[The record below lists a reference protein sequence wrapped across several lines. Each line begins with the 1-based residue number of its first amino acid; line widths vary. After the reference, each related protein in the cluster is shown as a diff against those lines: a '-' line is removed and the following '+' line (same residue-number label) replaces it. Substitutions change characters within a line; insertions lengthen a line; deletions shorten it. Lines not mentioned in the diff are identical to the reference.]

1 MGQTGDI
8 SEILNN
14 WLYNPEDQVRII
26 KTGDGREV
34 LQVRKPLG
42 IEQYEMD
49 GRPDGIRPFA
59 KNSVLEEH
67 LSLLE
72 AFKATNG
79 TDQGF
84 VISHQDFLELR
95 EEGILYYYR
104 YLVLFQIGDFARTA
118 RDTEHNLKI
127 CDLVD
132 RYVESEEDKN
142 ELLQYRPYITR
153 MFAISKAMISLHQ
166 EFKSAAMGIIESAI
180 EEIENMPDI
189 DTPAFQFER
198 SRSLNYLHS
207 TLRQMGDQCF
217 AVVDGLKKQLEIAVA
232 EEDYEKAAELR
243 DQIKDIGK
251 EQEV

>member
-1 MGQTGDI
+1 MRQRGDI
-8 SEILNN
+8 TEILNN
-14 WLYNPEDQVRII
+14 WAYDPEDQVRII
-26 KTGDGREV
+26 KASDGREV

-59 KNSVLEEH
+59 KNSVLEEY
-67 LSLLE
+67 LSRLE
-72 AFKATNG
+72 AFKAANG
-79 TDQGF
+79 TDRGF
-84 VISHQDFLELR
+84 VVSHRDFMELQ

-132 RYVESEEDKN
+132 CYVESEKDKN

-153 MFAISKAMISLHQ
+153 IFAISKAMISLYQ
-166 EFKSAAMGIIESAI
+166 ELKSAARGIIESAI

-198 SRSLNYLHS
+198 SRSLDYLHS
-207 TLRQMGDQCF
+207 TLSQMVGQSLTI
-217 AVVDGLKKQLEIAVA
+217 VDGLKKELEIAVA
-232 EEDYEKAAELR
+232 EEDYEKAADLR
-243 DQIKDIGK
+243 DKIKDIGK

>member
-8 SEILNN
+8 TDILNN
-14 WLYNPEDQVRII
+14 WAYDPEDQVRII
-26 KTGDGREV
+26 KAVDGHEV

-42 IEQYEMD
+42 VEQYEMD
-49 GRPDGIRPFA
+49 GRPDGMRPFA
-59 KNSVLEEH
+59 NSSVLEEYR
-67 LSLLE
+67 SRLE
-72 AFKATNG
+72 AFKAANG

-84 VISHQDFLELR
+84 IIRHRDFIELQ

-104 YLVLFQIGDFARTA
+104 YLVLFQIGDFSRTA
-118 RDTEHNLKI
+118 RDTEHNLRI
-127 CDLVD
+127 CDLID

-180 EEIENMPDI
+180 EEIENMTDI

-198 SRSLNYLHS
+198 SRSLHYLHS
-207 TLRQMGDQCF
+207 TLKQMVGQNF
-217 AVVDGLKKQLEIAVA
+217 TIIDGLEKELEIAVA
-232 EEDYEKAAELR
+232 GEDYEKAAELR
-243 DQIKDIGK
+243 DQIKDISR
-251 EQEV
+251 EQEL

>member
-14 WLYNPEDQVRII
+14 WAYDPEDQVRII
-26 KTGDGREV
+26 KTSDGREV

-49 GRPDGIRPFA
+49 GRPDGMRPFA
-59 KNSVLEEH
+59 KSSVLEAY
-67 LSLLE
+67 LSHLE
-72 AFKATNG
+72 AFKAANG

-84 VISHQDFLELR
+84 VISHQDFMELQ

-104 YLVLFQIGDFARTA
+104 YLVLFQIGDFTRTA
-118 RDTEHNLKI
+118 RDTEHNLRI
-127 CDLVD
+127 CDFVD

-198 SRSLNYLHS
+198 SRSLDYLHS
-207 TLRQMGDQCF
+207 TLRQMVGQRF
-217 AVVDGLKKQLEIAVA
+217 TIVDGLKKELEIAVA

-243 DQIKDIGK
+243 DQIKDISK
-251 EQEV
+251 EQEI